1 MLLLSVKEE
10 VINKQWKTI
19 CLDEAHIIKNR
30 GAKTSA
36 VAMKLKSDYRVMLTG
51 TPVQNHLGELWNLFQ
66 FVNPGLLGSFES
78 FNKRFIQPIE
88 QLHDKIAQ
96 ENLDNLIKP
105 FMLRR
110 TKDKVAQELPDKEEI
125 YQHVT
130 LSEEE
135 KLKYEAMRQKAQFF
149 IEEELRNNAE
159 NQNLSFNTLAEITKL
174 RLCACS
180 KSKIVALTELLMTI
194 MEGGGSSLVFSQFTT
209 YLTQIK
215 KNLDEAHI
223 HYIYIDGSTPI
234 KERQQLVERFQNGE
248 CPVFLISLK
257 AGGLGLNLTR
267 ANYVIH
273 MDPWWNP
280 AIEAQATDR
289 AHRIGQKRAVTVYH
303 LISEGTIE
311 EKIQRLHARKK
322 KLVDNVLKSTDLSYR
337 LTGEELLEMVKGDNI

>member
-1 MLLLSVKEE
+1 
-10 VINKQWKTI
+10 
-19 CLDEAHIIKNR
+19 
-30 GAKTSA
+30 
-36 VAMKLKSDYRVMLTG
+36 
-51 TPVQNHLGELWNLFQ
+51 
-66 FVNPGLLGSFES
+66 
-78 FNKRFIQPIE
+78 
-88 QLHDKIAQ
+88 
-96 ENLDNLIKP
+96 
-105 FMLRR
+105 
-110 TKDKVAQELPDKEEI
+110 
-125 YQHVT
+125 
-130 LSEEE
+130 
-135 KLKYEAMRQKAQFF
+135 
-149 IEEELRNNAE
+149 
-159 NQNLSFNTLAEITKL
+159 
-174 RLCACS
+174 
-180 KSKIVALTELLMTI
+180 

-289 AHRIGQKRAVTVYH
+289 AHRIGQKQAVTVYH

-311 EKIQRLHARKK
+311 EKIQRLHVRKK
-322 KLVDNVLKSTDLSYR
+322 KLVDNVLKATDMSYR
-337 LTGEELLEMVKGDNI
+337 LTGEELLEMVGGGNI